1 MMGYLPTVVRESYD
15 LVMII
20 MFLQFS
26 LYVIAFAT
34 KIFIESCEDNYE
46 AKQIL
51 NSDLTYDIINKDLEF
66 FKFVEFYRDDIKT
79 EEVCNTQEQENTIV
93 ELEDEDVSIYDVI
106 NNIIE
111 GIIDIF
117 TGYNSETEETD
128 KNNEH
133 ENPRRIDSRQTAEQ
147 DNEYEFVDEIPNI
160 SASKLSNY
168 INIIRKYPNIT
179 FINNNNKSGISDFI
193 DCFITCKYAV
203 SINSLNKN
211 ILNNEKNK
219 VHFNSFIIKLEKLL
233 NDFNN
238 SYNKIVESCPIPSC
252 LIMLFPFYIINIKE
266 LTEKSYFN
274 SLASNYFK
282 NSIIKFFSHEKIT
295 DDMRNEIIDF
305 YLEHFTNP
313 NKLTNYDDIICSQK
327 ICDFNKSQI

>member
-66 FKFVEFYRDDIKT
+66 FKFIEFYNCKVEDADT
-79 EEVCNTQEQENTIV
+79 EHAK
-93 ELEDEDVSIYDVI
+93 DEDITKDDDNTEIQQDISFYDTFKNIVDSILD
-106 NNIIE
+106 II
-111 GIIDIF
+111 
-117 TGYNSETEETD
+117 TGYDNYNDVEQIEELNKD
-128 KNNEH
+128 NEH
-133 ENPRRIDSRQTAEQ
+133 D
-147 DNEYEFVDEIPNI
+147 YEFVDEIPNI

-238 SYNKIVESCPIPSC
+238 NYDKIVESQH
-252 LIMLFPFYIINIKE
+252 LNMLFPFYIINVKE
-266 LTEKSYFN
+266 MTEKSYFN

-295 DDMRNEIIDF
+295 DTMRNEIIDF

-327 ICDFNKSQI
+327 IVL